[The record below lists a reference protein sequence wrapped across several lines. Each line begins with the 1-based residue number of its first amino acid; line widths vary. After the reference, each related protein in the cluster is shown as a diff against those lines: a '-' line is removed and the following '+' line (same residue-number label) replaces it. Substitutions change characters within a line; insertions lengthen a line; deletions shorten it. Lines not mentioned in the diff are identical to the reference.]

1 MKYVGLDVHKEFCQA
16 SVLNEDGD
24 EVLNVRVPANVDSLN
39 EFLDGFQ
46 EASFVLEST
55 NVWEWYYQTIE
66 SRGFDVKLAHPLQ
79 VKAISNARVK
89 TDKVDARTLAE
100 LLRADMIPESYVPPK
115 DIRDL
120 REALR
125 TRASLVQDAT
135 SIKNRIH
142 AKTLRRGIIR
152 PEELGGSFSRSHR
165 EWLRSLGIATI
176 DHLLN
181 ALEAVEYEVKEIN
194 RQLRS
199 EYEARYDARLI
210 SEIPGIGWYG
220 ALTILAEIGD
230 VHRFPDAQHLA
241 AYAGLVPSVHQSA
254 NSCFYGHISKQG
266 SKYMRWILVEAV
278 HIHVRTASDSAITK
292 FFNRKLKKSKRNV
305 ATIAAARKM
314 AVAIFH
320 MLDKQEH
327 FRITG

>member
-1 MKYVGLDVHKEFCQA
+1 MRYVGLDIHKEFCQA
-16 SVLNEDGD
+16 SVLNEIGE
-24 EVLNVRVPANVDSLN
+24 EVLNVRVPAGVDSLN

-55 NVWEWYYQTIE
+55 NVWEWYYQAIE
-66 SRGFDVKLAHPLQ
+66 SHGFDVKLAHPLQ
-79 VKAISNARVK
+79 VKAIANARVK
-89 TDKVDARTLAE
+89 TDKVDSRTLAE
-100 LLRADMIPESYVPPK
+100 LLRAGMIPESYVPPK

-142 AKTLRRGIIR
+142 AKTLRRGIIK
-152 PEELGGSFSRSHR
+152 PESLGSNFTRSHR
-165 EWLRSLGIATI
+165 EWLRSLDIVTI

-181 ALEAVEYEVKEIN
+181 TLEAVEKEIKDIN
-194 RQLRS
+194 LGLRS
-199 EYEARYDARLI
+199 EFDTRHDAQLI

-220 ALTILAEIGD
+220 ALTILAEIGN
-230 VHRFPDAQHLA
+230 VKRFPDAQHLA
-241 AYAGLVPSVHQSA
+241 AYAGLVPSVPQSA
-254 NSCFYGHISKQG
+254 NSCYYGHISKQG

-278 HIHVRTASDSAITK
+278 HIHVRTASDSSITK
-292 FFNRKLKKSKRNV
+292 FFNRKQKRSKRNI

-320 MLDKQEH
+320 VLDKQEH

>member
-1 MKYVGLDVHKEFCQA
+1 MRYVGLDVHKEFCQA
-16 SVLNEDGD
+16 SVLNEDG
-24 EVLNVRVPANVDSLN
+24 EEILNIRIPASVDSLN

-79 VKAISNARVK
+79 VKAIANARVK
-89 TDKVDARTLAE
+89 TDKVDARTLAD
-100 LLRADMIPESYVPPK
+100 LLRANMIPESYVPAR

-142 AKTLRRGIIR
+142 AKTLRRGLVR
-152 PEELGGSFSRSHR
+152 PEDLGNNFSRSHR
-165 EWLRSLGIATI
+165 EWLRSLGIVTI

-181 ALEAVEYEVKEIN
+181 ALEAVEVEIKSVN
-194 RQLRS
+194 QDLKR
-199 EYEARYDARLI
+199 EYEARHDAQLI

-254 NSCFYGHISKQG
+254 NSCYYGHISKQG

-278 HIHVRTASDSAITK
+278 HIHVRTAPDTSISR
-292 FFNRKLKKSKRNV
+292 FFNRKLRRSKRNIV
-305 ATIAAARKM
+305 TIAAARKM

-320 MLDKQEH
+320 MLSKQEH
-327 FRITG
+327 FKITG

>member
-1 MKYVGLDVHKEFCQA
+1 MRYVGLDVHKEFCQA
-16 SVLNEDGD
+16 SVLNDDG
-24 EVLNVRVPANVDSLN
+24 EEILNTRIPASIDSLN
-39 EFLDGFQ
+39 GFLDGFQ
-46 EASFVLEST
+46 EAVFVLEST

-66 SRGFDVKLAHPLQ
+66 SAGFDVKLAHPLQ
-79 VKAISNARVK
+79 VKAIANARVK

-100 LLRADMIPESYVPPK
+100 LLRAGMIPESYVPAR

-142 AKTLRRGIIR
+142 AKTLRRGLVK
-152 PEELGGSFSRSHR
+152 PEEMCNFTRSHR
-165 EWLRSLGIATI
+165 EWLRSMHIITI

-181 ALEAVEYEVKEIN
+181 TLEAVESEIKDIN
-194 RQLRS
+194 QSLKAQ
-199 EYEARYDARLI
+199 YEARQDAQLI

-230 VHRFPDAQHLA
+230 VNRFPDAEHLA
-241 AYAGLVPSVHQSA
+241 AYAGLVPTVHQSA
-254 NSCFYGHISKQG
+254 NSCYYGHISKQG

-278 HIHVRTASDSAITK
+278 HIHVRTAPESSLSR
-292 FFNRKLKKSKRNV
+292 FFKRKASRSKKNI
-305 ATIAAARKM
+305 ATIATARKM

-320 MLDKQEH
+320 MLSKQEH